1 MKKSRKEVIF
11 FNKNLEFYIYI
22 YICPLLLAKMEQ
34 LAIYQQVT
42 LKAEALKGYYFNG
55 F

>member
-22 YICPLLLAKMEQ
+22 YIFAPYCWLIQTE
-34 LAIYQQVT
+34 T
-42 LKAEALKGYYFNG
+42 
-55 F
+55 